1 MLKDFVWTDVS
12 LKLWLHIVSLAL
24 SSVPYFSTIT
34 CPVTLV
40 SHVSSLFLYLLISL
54 SLVSVL
60 NQLPLPS
67 PLPATTT
74 KSLLYNGRIAE
85 EVTCLLG
92 CRDENLASQL
102 AHGLNQVSTEH
113 MWVFRWNCISD
124 KIVSW
129 SITESQTL
137 YKAAHLPENRWLSVL
152 ELEVRHNSALNM
164 ISKNTM
170 LFLTYANS
178 DVAFFFTNWNIK
190 RFIFNEIKTQKT
202 LQLRIN
208 VKALPAGK
216 LDASTTYWKVK
227 SC

>member
-1 MLKDFVWTDVS
+1 MIAHCVS
-12 LKLWLHIVSLAL
+12 CLVLCSVLLYNHLSCHACFSCLIFISLPSASVL
-24 SSVPYFSTIT
+24 SI
-34 CPVTLV
+34 
-40 SHVSSLFLYLLISL
+40 ISL

-170 LFLTYANS
+170 PFLTYANS
-178 DVAFFFTNWNIK
+178 DVAFFFH
-190 RFIFNEIKTQKT
+190 
-202 LQLRIN
+202 
-208 VKALPAGK
+208 
-216 LDASTTYWKVK
+216 
-227 SC
+227 